1 MLHPQSDDDRN
12 EGEERVQ
19 KHTAY
24 FSGLPKPT
32 LSRGM
37 GVVCLNEQ
45 NGSVMLNSG
54 ACATAAA
61 GFRLAFSLAPA

>member
-1 MLHPQSDDDRN
+1 M
-12 EGEERVQ
+12 EGKERVL

-24 FSGLPKPT
+24 FSVLPKPT

-54 ACATAAA
+54 ACAPEAA
-61 GFRLAFSLAPA
+61 GTSSDSPSPWHLLR